1 MAEINLFGTLD
12 FYELMYLFFDT
23 ETTGLPRSWKAPLSD
38 FNNWPRLV
46 QLAFMVF
53 DKDGNKLENG
63 DFIIKPEGF
72 TIPRIATKIHG
83 ISTQKAI
90 NTGHPLSEVLQHF
103 YSILQKTDLLIAHN
117 MSFDEKIMGAEFLRN
132 NMENLIQSK
141 PKFCTMLQSTHFCA
155 IPGLYGYKWP
165 TLAELHRKLFQ
176 KDFDLAHHADVDI
189 EITAK
194 CFWELKKLNK
204 I

>member
-1 MAEINLFGTLD
+1 
-12 FYELMYLFFDT
+12 MYLFFDT
-23 ETTGLPRSWKAPLSD
+23 ETTGLPGSWKAPLSD
-38 FNNWPRLV
+38 LNNWPRLV
-46 QLAFMVF
+46 QLAFLVF
-53 DKDGNKLENG
+53 DKDGNELENG

-72 TIPRIATKIHG
+72 TIPRVATKIHG

-90 NTGHPLSEVLQHF
+90 NEGHPLSEVLQHF

-117 MSFDEKIMGAEFLRN
+117 MSFDEKIMGAEFLRKD
-132 NMENLIQSK
+132 MENLIQSK
-141 PKFCTMLQSTHFCA
+141 PKFCTMRQSTHFCA
-155 IPGLYGYKWP
+155 IPGMYGYKWP
-165 TLAELHRKLFQ
+165 TLAELHRKLFK
-176 KDFDLAHHADVDI
+176 KDFDLAHNAAVDI